1 MNLYPILDAAQATSI
16 SSTMS
21 IAGTDSGKSLEGFCL
36 KGVSKGVFEE
46 GASILQ
52 NSQKWIL

>member
-36 KGVSKGVFEE
+36 KGVLKGVFEE
-46 GASILQ
+46 VASIL
-52 NSQKWIL
+52 